1 MSYSEYLSRKIEE
14 TLEYLVEETD
24 RSMSYY
30 RERLAEVEIKT
41 IEDLEDFEDYFHA
54 TYIME
59 RIESGQD
66 QLIPHDEFWRRLG
79 L

>member
-1 MSYSEYLSRKIEE
+1 M
-14 TLEYLVEETD
+14 EYLVEETD

-59 RIESGQD
+59 RIES
-66 QLIPHDEFWRRLG
+66 
-79 L
+79 